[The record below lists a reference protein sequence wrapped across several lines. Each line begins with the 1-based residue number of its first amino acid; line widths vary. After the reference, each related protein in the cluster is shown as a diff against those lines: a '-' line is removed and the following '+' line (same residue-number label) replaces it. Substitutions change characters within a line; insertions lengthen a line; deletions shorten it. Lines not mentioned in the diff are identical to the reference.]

1 MNVVVIAKHVP
12 NPSGRP
18 PEIAEADFRLR
29 REQPD
34 AGLDPSDE
42 PGVELA
48 VRLAEQTGGEAIV
61 VSMGP
66 KQALKTVWRALA
78 AGVQRGVLVTDDA
91 LRGADALATAKVLA
105 AALGRLEYDLVL
117 AGVESTD
124 GATGTMPVTL
134 AELLQLP
141 CASFARR
148 LSVDDGRV
156 SVERQTLTGYD
167 VVECELPALVTVTA
181 AAAEARYPSL
191 RETIL
196 AKRKP
201 VERLSLADLGLDAS
215 ELAWTQ
221 IVAAVE
227 IAPERE
233 AGEIVDDPAE
243 GVRRVAR
250 VVREASTA

>member
-1 MNVVVIAKHVP
+1 M
-12 NPSGRP
+12 R
-18 PEIAEADFRLR
+18 ELREA
-29 REQPD
+29 P
-34 AGLDPSDE
+34 
-42 PGVELA
+42 
-48 VRLAEQTGGEAIV
+48 
-61 VSMGP
+61 
-66 KQALKTVWRALA
+66 
-78 AGVQRGVLVTDDA
+78 
-91 LRGADALATAKVLA
+91 
-105 AALGRLEYDLVL
+105 LGR
-117 AGVESTD
+117 
-124 GATGTMPVTL
+124 
-134 AELLQLP
+134 
-141 CASFARR
+141 RR
-148 LSVDDGRV
+148 PRLGRAPNAD
-156 SVERQTLTGYD
+156 GYD

-243 GVRRVAR
+243 GFRRVAR